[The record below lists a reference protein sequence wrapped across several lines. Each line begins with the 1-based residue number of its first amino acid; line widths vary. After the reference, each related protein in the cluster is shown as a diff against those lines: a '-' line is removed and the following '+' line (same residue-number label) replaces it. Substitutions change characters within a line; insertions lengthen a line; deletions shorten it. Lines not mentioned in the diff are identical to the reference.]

1 MKTPWCYTC
10 PMEHDH
16 GYKLLF
22 SHAEMVADLLRGFVR
37 EEWVYE
43 LDFSTLEKINGSYIS
58 DDLRERQDDIIWR
71 LRRGKGETG
80 EWLYVYLLLE
90 FQSTVDWFMAVRI
103 MTYVGLLYQDLI
115 RSESIRTGERLP
127 PVLPVVLYNGDTRWQ
142 APVNMEGLIFPA
154 PGGLDRYRP
163 QLNYL
168 LLDEGSYS
176 DHELATLRNL
186 TAALFRLEN
195 SRTPQDVEQVLQA
208 LIAWL
213 QSPEQSG
220 LRRSFTVWLKR
231 VFLPGRMPGTS
242 FSEIHDLQ
250 EVQSMLSERVK
261 EWTKD
266 WRQQGIEEGK
276 QIGIEE
282 GKQIGIQEGRLEG
295 RQEGRQEGRL
305 EGRQEGRLEG
315 ESEFLLY
322 LLEQRFGPVSD
333 AVRARIGS
341 ADTQTLL
348 VWGKRI
354 LTAQTIEAVFGD

>member
-1 MKTPWCYTC
+1 
-10 PMEHDH
+10 
-16 GYKLLF
+16 
-22 SHAEMVADLLRGFVR
+22 
-37 EEWVYE
+37 
-43 LDFSTLEKINGSYIS
+43 
-58 DDLRERQDDIIWR
+58 
-71 LRRGKGETG
+71 
-80 EWLYVYLLLE
+80 
-90 FQSTVDWFMAVRI
+90 
-103 MTYVGLLYQDLI
+103 
-115 RSESIRTGERLP
+115 
-127 PVLPVVLYNGDTRWQ
+127 
-142 APVNMEGLIFPA
+142 
-154 PGGLDRYRP
+154 
-163 QLNYL
+163 

-231 VFLPGRMPGTS
+231 VFLPGRMPETS

-266 WRQQGIEEGK
+266 WKQQGIEEGK

-282 GKQIGIQEGRLEG
+282 GKQIGIQEGH
-295 RQEGRQEGRL
+295 Q
-305 EGRQEGRLEG
+305 EG

-322 LLEQRFGPVSD
+322 LLEQCFGTVSD
-333 AVRARIGS
+333 AVRARIRS

-348 VWGKRI
+348 IWGKRI